1 MELFYKGCKVS
12 FESVGKGSAVV
23 LLHGFLENKKMWD
36 EISKTLSKNHKIITL
51 DLLGHGNT
59 DNKSYIHSMEEQAQM
74 VKFVLDFLKLRRY
87 FLIGHSMGGYVAL
100 AFAQLYPKNVK
111 GISLMNSTAFPDSEE
126 KKQNRDR
133 GIEAVKKN
141 RTLFVKTAIP
151 LLFSKKNKTLF
162 KSEIQEVIQQALQT
176 NTQGI
181 IAALEGMKIRNDF
194 SNLYKSALFPIQLI
208 IGKQDPAL
216 NYLSLLK
223 QVENTNT
230 EVIEFL
236 GGHMSHIE
244 NKTALIKVFKSF
256 LKLKTT

>member
-1 MELFYKGCKVS
+1 MDLFYKGCKVS
-12 FESVGKGSAVV
+12 FECVGKGSAVV

-36 EISKTLSKNHKIITL
+36 EISKILSKNHKIITL

-162 KSEIQEVIQQALQT
+162 KNEIQEIIQQALQT
-176 NTQGI
+176 TTQGI

-194 SNLYKSALFPIQLI
+194 SDLYKSALFPMQLI

-230 EVIEFL
+230 EVVEFL

-244 NKTALIKVFKSF
+244 NKTALIEAFKSF
-256 LKLKTT
+256 LKPKNT